1 LLVSLT
7 ISPVKNREGKI
18 VDASKILRD
27 ITERS
32 AKGAKGIAR
41 EMLAR
46 IWDLFVQAE
55 LQSYRSRRIGDR
67 ADGVQ
72 NLVWLHGGSVE
83 VRVFYDGPA
92 ALT

>member
-1 LLVSLT
+1 
-7 ISPVKNREGKI
+7 
-18 VDASKILRD
+18 
-27 ITERS
+27 
-32 AKGAKGIAR
+32 
-41 EMLAR
+41 MLAR

-55 LQSYRSRRIGDR
+55 LQSYRSRVGLGIGLTV
-67 ADGVQ
+67 VQ